1 MQFNFIHQSRFCSE
15 KLPFSSNGNVSPLIR
30 FMTGLHHRVRHKEAG
45 GGREAGREGGEAD
58 AAVFHSFHL
67 KSNSEATAGCR

>member
-45 GGREAGREGGEAD
+45 GGREGGRE
-58 AAVFHSFHL
+58 VKLTLTLQCFTLF
-67 KSNSEATAGCR
+67 T